1 MVTTVSDVQ
10 ICTILFPSEKRV
22 CSVVLSHVLQKK
34 STSTPG
40 KCSSNIET
48 HRPDGID
55 NHNHDNVNVEKPN
68 SDDNS
73 SLAASQQTLP
83 DLDPKTNDEVNGST
97 STNGNME
104 LKTERE
110 SFENCFVI
118 EGVIA
123 SADVSPSWMHPTK
136 LYSCFSGET
145 LNSREVENTEDAGL
159 FQQMLS
165 LIGSKSLSMVSFLK
179 CSHTY
184 NCKG

>member
-1 MVTTVSDVQ
+1 
-10 ICTILFPSEKRV
+10 
-22 CSVVLSHVLQKK
+22 
-34 STSTPG
+34 
-40 KCSSNIET
+40 
-48 HRPDGID
+48 
-55 NHNHDNVNVEKPN
+55 VEKPN

-83 DLDPKTNDEVNGST
+83 DLDPKTNDEINGST
-97 STNGNME
+97 STNGNIDQ

-110 SFENCFVI
+110 CFENCFVI

-145 LNSREVENTEDAGL
+145 LNSRVVENTEDAGL

-165 LIGSKSLSMVSFLK
+165 LIGSKSLSMVSLG
-179 CSHTY
+179 CAHVLR
-184 NCKG
+184 GMI